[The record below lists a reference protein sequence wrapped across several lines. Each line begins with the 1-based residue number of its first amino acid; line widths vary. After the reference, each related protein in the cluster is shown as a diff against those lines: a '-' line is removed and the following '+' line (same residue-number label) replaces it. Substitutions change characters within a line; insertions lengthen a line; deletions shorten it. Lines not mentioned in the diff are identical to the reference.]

1 MKTILLLLLFLITK
15 NLVSTEIEE
24 PDDFEQIEAK
34 LLANI
39 EKDKKFTLFEKQNNV
54 YISAFFDNEFLF
66 FEEYDVNLN
75 SKTLSKLNVNSDEYL
90 IFYKF
95 DGENILLLFDNGEKE
110 TYIKSVC
117 FNYVSGKIIQSSIIY
132 ALLSPDEF
140 KPDEWNKSLSYII
153 NDNKEKI
160 VKIENGTNEVK
171 TKTLTITDFSI
182 NQKNGN
188 TLIYNFFE
196 SEDENYEVYYSIID
210 KNGNLLQCE
219 RKLLISGLNDKFRYV
234 KGLYSDFFNEYTPI
248 FYVDCA
254 NKKERNVLAY
264 TFEGNAEIL
273 KTKIPIEINDNS
285 DYVISKLYKS
295 DNNPTLFG
303 IINEENDEFADTYG
317 LISLNFNKNNKE
329 ITNKLIVW
337 NENDI
342 ESLTNS
348 EDLTTNLISCVRF
361 FDNSFYL
368 ILESNESY
376 NVYEQK
382 TYIPVNE
389 LRNGLV
395 LKIDD
400 NFKIIWTNY
409 IKNRDVKRIVSCD
422 NGSKVFK
429 SPTQRYALQFQDLT
443 DKSISFYYHSNSDD
457 TIFGYRSLDSKNG
470 SILIDSKL
478 FEVDEE
484 FYLYPNRIFLDSNN
498 NTIMQVSNDCDTHAI
513 KFSLQ
518 K

>member
-1 MKTILLLLLFLITK
+1 M
-15 NLVSTEIEE
+15 
-24 PDDFEQIEAK
+24 
-34 LLANI
+34 
-39 EKDKKFTLFEKQNNV
+39 
-54 YISAFFDNEFLF
+54 
-66 FEEYDVNLN
+66 
-75 SKTLSKLNVNSDEYL
+75 
-90 IFYKF
+90 
-95 DGENILLLFDNGEKE
+95 
-110 TYIKSVC
+110 
-117 FNYVSGKIIQSSIIY
+117 
-132 ALLSPDEF
+132 
-140 KPDEWNKSLSYII
+140 
-153 NDNKEKI
+153 
-160 VKIENGTNEVK
+160 
-171 TKTLTITDFSI
+171 
-182 NQKNGN
+182 
-188 TLIYNFFE
+188 
-196 SEDENYEVYYSIID
+196 
-210 KNGNLLQCE
+210 
-219 RKLLISGLNDKFRYV
+219 
-234 KGLYSDFFNEYTPI
+234 
-248 FYVDCA
+248 
-254 NKKERNVLAY
+254 
-264 TFEGNAEIL
+264 
-273 KTKIPIEINDNS
+273 
-285 DYVISKLYKS
+285 ISKLYKS

-429 SPTQRYALQFQDLT
+429 SPTQRYAL
-443 DKSISFYYHSNSDD
+443 
-457 TIFGYRSLDSKNG
+457 
-470 SILIDSKL
+470 
-478 FEVDEE
+478 
-484 FYLYPNRIFLDSNN
+484 
-498 NTIMQVSNDCDTHAI
+498 
-513 KFSLQ
+513 
-518 K
+518 